1 MTSAFGRDT
10 EEFPM
15 SQDPVSQDPVSQETT
30 TNIRVTEC
38 LDMAFMARR
47 KANSAV
53 GPADERFWRA
63 MEERWLH
70 LGETYRE
77 TDKLRAD
84 WLRTPGGQTA
94 A

>member
-1 MTSAFGRDT
+1 V
-10 EEFPM
+10 P
-15 SQDPVSQDPVSQETT
+15 QETQEK
-30 TNIRVTEC
+30 TNGIRVTEC

-47 KANSAV
+47 RADAAV
-53 GPADERFWRA
+53 GGADERFWRI

-77 TDKLRAD
+77 TDKLRD
-84 WLRTPGGQTA
+84 MWLRAPAGQTA